1 LVSKTNSHLIRIA
14 TAIKSNWNSGSW
26 VRIPSVMYVKTPSTV
41 AQSVEQESAKRR
53 NPDKVPNSNLKIFML
68 KEKNWNLTRAQ
79 TANY

>member
-1 LVSKTNSHLIRIA
+1 
-14 TAIKSNWNSGSW
+14 
-26 VRIPSVMYVKTPSTV
+26 MYVKTPSTV